1 MTDNQII
8 EELQDEVDYA
18 RVYNLWFIDS
28 VSAGLLAEAL
38 ALINR
43 QKAELKK
50 AQKAIEKQ
58 TPKKPFDVHTPVVT
72 WGLCPVCKGELSKLG
87 GRPNR
92 ILINTMYCSDCGQAL
107 DWSNEE

>member
-18 RVYNLWFIDS
+18 RVYNLRFIDS

-43 QKAELKK
+43 QKTELKK

-58 TPKKPFDVHTPVVT
+58 TPKKPFDIEKRSDACH
-72 WGLCPVCKGELSKLG
+72 GRCPSCGRMVGDFRGSKFCRG
-87 GRPNR
+87 
-92 ILINTMYCSDCGQAL
+92 CGQAL
-107 DWSNEE
+107 DWTGSEKK